1 VREPSTNERRANRS
15 LERGKLNVIDVVMGA
30 MIGCRRL
37 SQLVIA
43 CAICAGGGA
52 ARAQTPTTSAAATAQ
67 FDKGRTLFKA
77 GKYVEACAAF
87 EQSQKLEAAFGTLYN
102 LAGCYV
108 KIGKLASA
116 WVAYR
121 ELAQRDSK
129 AARKAESAK
138 RAKEIEPRVPRLLI
152 AVSDKAGKSAPP
164 GLTVEMNGQDVTS
177 LIGVENPI
185 DLGSYQVVA
194 KAPQFK
200 DAETRVEIVAEGKT
214 VTATLELERAPRE
227 VAAPVVAAPV
237 APVVKQPDA
246 PDKQVDDEPAPASN
260 RRLYGAIAGGAGVAL
275 IATSVVFGSLASSKW
290 SDVKK
295 LCGDDATCEPDQS
308 AEGRRLSDAAHRDAA
323 IATGLAIGG
332 AVAVGVGAYLWLTAP
347 ARTSRT
353 ALRLSPGAGAAIVGL
368 TLQGQF

>member
-1 VREPSTNERRANRS
+1 
-15 LERGKLNVIDVVMGA
+15 
-30 MIGCRRL
+30 MICCRRI

-43 CAICAGGGA
+43 CAICAAGGA
-52 ARAQTPTTSAAATAQ
+52 ARAQTATTSAAATVQ
-67 FDKGRTLFKA
+67 FDKGRSLFKA
-77 GKYVEACAAF
+77 GKYAEACAAF

-102 LAGCYV
+102 LAGCYL

-129 AARKAESAK
+129 AARKADSAK
-138 RAKEIEPRVPRLLI
+138 RAKEIEPRLPRLLI
-152 AVSDKAGKSAPP
+152 AVSDKASKAAPP
-164 GLTVEMNGQDVTS
+164 GLVVEMNGQDVTS

-185 DLGSYQVVA
+185 DLGSYKLVA
-194 KAPQFK
+194 RAPQFK
-200 DAETRVEIVAEGKT
+200 DAEASVEIASEGKT

-227 VAAPVVAAPV
+227 IAPPVAPAPI
-237 APVVKQPDA
+237 APVVKTEA
-246 PDKQVDDEPAPASN
+246 PDKPVDDEPAPVSH

-275 IATSVVFGSLASSKW
+275 IGTSLVFGSLASSKW

-308 AEGRRLSDAAHRDAA
+308 AEGRRLSDAAHRNAT

-332 AVAVGVGAYLWLTAP
+332 AVAVGVGAYLWFTAP
-347 ARTSRT
+347 SRASRT
-353 ALRLSPGAGAAIVGL
+353 ALRLVPGASPTSAGL
-368 TLQGQF
+368 TLHGQF

>member
-1 VREPSTNERRANRS
+1 MICSRR
-15 LERGKLNVIDVVMGA
+15 I
-30 MIGCRRL
+30 

-43 CAICAGGGA
+43 CAICAAGGA
-52 ARAQTPTTSAAATAQ
+52 AQAQTATTSAAATVQ
-67 FDKGRTLFKA
+67 FDKGRSLFKA
-77 GKYVEACAAF
+77 GKYAEACAAF

-102 LAGCYV
+102 LAGCYL

-129 AARKAESAK
+129 AARKADSAK
-138 RAKEIEPRVPRLLI
+138 RAKEIEPRLPHLLI
-152 AVSDKAGKSAPP
+152 AVTDKASKAAPP
-164 GLTVEMNGQDVTS
+164 GLVVEMNGQDVTS

-185 DLGSYQVVA
+185 DLGSYQLVA
-194 KAPQFK
+194 RAPQFK
-200 DAETRVEIVAEGKT
+200 DVEATVEIASEGKT

-227 VAAPVVAAPV
+227 IAPPVAPPPV
-237 APVVKQPDA
+237 APVVKTEA
-246 PDKQVDDEPAPASN
+246 PETRVTEEPAPASN

-275 IATSVVFGSLASSKW
+275 VGTSLVFGRLASSKW

-308 AEGRRLSDAAHRDAA
+308 AEGRRLSDAAHRNAT

-332 AVAVGVGAYLWLTAP
+332 AVAVGVGAYLWFTAP
-347 ARTSRT
+347 SRASRT
-353 ALRLSPGAGAAIVGL
+353 AMRLVPGAGPASAGL
-368 TLQGQF
+368 TLHGQF